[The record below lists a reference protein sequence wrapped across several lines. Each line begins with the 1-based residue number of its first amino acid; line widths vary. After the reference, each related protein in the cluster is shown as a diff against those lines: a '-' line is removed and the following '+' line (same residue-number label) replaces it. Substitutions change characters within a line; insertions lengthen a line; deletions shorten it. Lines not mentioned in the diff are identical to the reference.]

1 MLSPLGIERGEDYDV
16 ALDRIQKD
24 GYVRVRIDGEI
35 YDLSER
41 KGQSESVES
50 PSRSRIPSFSRAKSV
65 PTEVGRS
72 LTNNANSEARRRF
85 PKLDRRIKHDIE
97 VVVDRL
103 VVRPDEQ
110 SRLSESVETALR
122 QSGGIVTIVQYSES
136 GRKKPIAQTF
146 SEHFACVHCGL
157 SFKELTPQDF
167 SFNSPLG
174 MCQSCEG
181 LGVTRRGTVCR
192 RCKGSRIKPEAR
204 AVTLGGKSIV
214 EVTAMTIQEAAEFF
228 DKLSGA
234 DIPICHSPHLTET
247 QMEIAKEVLNEIRN
261 RLRFLIDVG
270 LDYLTLDRPA
280 PTLAGGE
287 AQRIR
292 LASQL
297 GSGLTGVLYV
307 LDEPT
312 IGLHPRDNE
321 RLLNALK
328 NLRDLGNSVI
338 VVEHDRNTILSSDRV
353 VDFGPGAGTYGGE
366 IVAEGSPSEIHRQE
380 QSLTGKYLAGK
391 LSIETPENR
400 RPGKGQSLQ
409 IIGAKHNN
417 LKNIDVKI
425 PLGTLTCVTGVS
437 GSGKSSLIEETL
449 YKAVVAEMHRTI
461 RRREVIKFDQI
472 GEHELILGTEHI
484 DKVINID
491 QKPIGETPRSNPAT
505 YTDVFTDIRYLF
517 AELPEAKMK
526 GFSSRRFSF
535 NLKVGQCE
543 SCKGN
548 GYNLIEMHFLP
559 DVWVKCD
566 SCGGT
571 GYNKQTLEIRYR
583 GKNIAEVLEM
593 TVQEALEHFHN
604 IPKIQR
610 KLQTLC
616 DVGLDYIQ
624 LGQSATTLSGGEAQ
638 RVKLAKELARRST
651 GKTLYIMDEPTTG
664 LHFVDIKRL
673 LKVLARLVDKGNTVV
688 IIEHN
693 LDVIK
698 CADYIIDL
706 GPEGGD
712 AGGYIVACGTPE
724 EIVQV
729 AASHTGRFLKQF
741 LAQRGNSR

>member
-1 MLSPLGIERGEDYDV
+1 
-16 ALDRIQKD
+16 
-24 GYVRVRIDGEI
+24 
-35 YDLSER
+35 
-41 KGQSESVES
+41 
-50 PSRSRIPSFSRAKSV
+50 
-65 PTEVGRS
+65 
-72 LTNNANSEARRRF
+72 
-85 PKLDRRIKHDIE
+85 
-97 VVVDRL
+97 
-103 VVRPDEQ
+103 
-110 SRLSESVETALR
+110 
-122 QSGGIVTIVQYSES
+122 
-136 GRKKPIAQTF
+136 
-146 SEHFACVHCGL
+146 HCGL
-157 SFKELTPQDF
+157 SFRELTPQHF

-174 MCQSCEG
+174 MCEGCEG
-181 LGVTRRGTVCR
+181 LGVTKRGTVCR
-192 RCKGSRIKPEAR
+192 RCKGARIQPEAR
-204 AVTLGGKSIV
+204 AVTLGGKAIV
-214 EVTAMTIQEAAEFF
+214 EVTAMTIREAAEFF

-234 DIPICHSPHLTET
+234 DICHMQAKVVGQTFLSASAGRNACATHLTET
-247 QMEIAKEVLNEIRN
+247 QMEIGKEVLKEIRS
-261 RLRFLIDVG
+261 RLRFLVDIG
-270 LDYLTLDRPA
+270 LPYLTLDRPA

-287 AQRIR
+287 SQRIR

-312 IGLHPRDNE
+312 IGLHPRDST

-338 VVEHDRNTILSSDRV
+338 VVEHDQNTILSSDRV
-353 VDFGPGAGTYGGE
+353 VDFGPGAGAHGGE
-366 IVAEGSPSEIHRQE
+366 IVAEGSCDEIQHNE
-380 QSLTGKYLAGK
+380 KSLTGKYLAGE
-391 LSIETPENR
+391 LSIEVPKTR
-400 RPGKGQSLQ
+400 HHDKGQLLQ

-417 LKNIDVKI
+417 LKNINVQI

-437 GSGKSSLIEETL
+437 GSGKSSLVEETL
-449 YKAVVAEMHRTI
+449 YQAVAFGMRRTSTP
-461 RRREVIKFDQI
+461 RESIEFDNI
-472 GEHELILGTEHI
+472 DEHEQILGTEYI

-548 GYNLIEMHFLP
+548 GYNCIEMHFLP

-566 SCGGT
+566 TCGGT
-571 GYNKQTLEIRYR
+571 GYNRQTLEIRYK

-604 IPKIQR
+604 IPRIQH

-664 LHFVDIKRL
+664 LHFADVKHL
-673 LKVLARLVDKGNTVV
+673 LKVLSRLVDKGNTIVV
-688 IIEHN
+688 IEHN
-693 LDVIK
+693 MDVIK

-712 AGGYIVACGTPE
+712 EGGYIVTCGTPE

-729 AASHTGRFLKQF
+729 EASHTGRFLKEF
-741 LAQRGNSR
+741 LA

>member
-1 MLSPLGIERGEDYDV
+1 
-16 ALDRIQKD
+16 
-24 GYVRVRIDGEI
+24 
-35 YDLSER
+35 
-41 KGQSESVES
+41 
-50 PSRSRIPSFSRAKSV
+50 
-65 PTEVGRS
+65 
-72 LTNNANSEARRRF
+72 
-85 PKLDRRIKHDIE
+85 
-97 VVVDRL
+97 
-103 VVRPDEQ
+103 
-110 SRLSESVETALR
+110 
-122 QSGGIVTIVQYSES
+122 
-136 GRKKPIAQTF
+136 
-146 SEHFACVHCGL
+146 
-157 SFKELTPQDF
+157 
-167 SFNSPLG
+167 
-174 MCQSCEG
+174 
-181 LGVTRRGTVCR
+181 LGVTKRWTVCR
-192 RCKGSRIKPEAR
+192 RCKGGRIHPEAR

-214 EVTAMTIQEAAEFF
+214 EVTTMPIGESLKFF
-228 DKLSGA
+228 DKLSGNQKA
-234 DIPICHSPHLTET
+234 GQPDNRTTRQHSEFQTQLTKT
-247 QMEIAKEVLNEIRN
+247 QMEIAKEVLKEIRN
-261 RLRFLIDVG
+261 RLRFLVDVG
-270 LDYLTLDRPA
+270 LHYLTLDRPA

-287 AQRIR
+287 SQRIR

-321 RLLNALK
+321 KLLNAIK

-338 VVEHDRNTILSSDRV
+338 VVEHDQKTILSSDRI
-353 VDFGPGAGTYGGE
+353 VDFGPGAGTHGGE
-366 IVAEGSPSEIHRQE
+366 IVAEGAPNEVQNNE
-380 QSLTGKYLAGK
+380 KSLTGKYLAGEIA
-391 LSIETPENR
+391 IEVPKRR
-400 RPGKGQSLQ
+400 RPGKGQFIE
-409 IIGAKHNN
+409 IIGAKQNN

-437 GSGKSSLIEETL
+437 GSGKSSLVEETL
-449 YKAVVAEMHRTI
+449 YRAVAAQVRRTI
-461 RRREVIKFDQI
+461 RQRESIDFDQI
-472 GEHELILGTEHI
+472 GEHEMILGEEHI

-517 AELPEAKMK
+517 AELPEAKVK
-526 GFSSRRFSF
+526 GFTSRRFSF

-571 GYNKQTLEIRYR
+571 GYNKQTLEVQYR

-604 IPKIQR
+604 IPKIVR
-610 KLQTLC
+610 KLQTLR

-624 LGQSATTLSGGEAQ
+624 LGQSSTTLSGGEAQ

-664 LHFVDIKRL
+664 LHFADIKLL
-673 LKVLARLVDKGNTVV
+673 LKVLNNLVDKGNTIVV
-688 IIEHN
+688 IEHN

-712 AGGYIVACGTPE
+712 EGGYIVACGTPK

-729 AASHTGRFLKQF
+729 EDSHTGRFLQEF
-741 LAQRGNSR
+741 LA